1 MLLTYSMEHSPSWEA
16 NWFSAS
22 QEILRILLNPKV
34 HYRNHNYPPTVS
46 ILSQLNAVKIL
57 YEKVY
62 INGETTNAFCHVIMY
77 K

>member
-1 MLLTYSMEHSPSWEA
+1 MEHSPSLET
-16 NWFSAS
+16 NRFSGS

-34 HYRNHNYPPTVS
+34 YYRNHNYPPTVS

-62 INGETTNAFCHVIMY
+62 INGETTMHFVT
-77 K
+77 